1 MVAMSIINEF
11 HSAEQRAFIR
21 TVLKRS
27 WHISLSSL
35 LYWRLNISGKNK
47 TSQEYI
53 GAGLQHKICKQNIR
67 KHLLRARIVFYKKCF
82 NVRDYGI
89 FSACFFRDRA
99 KE

>member
-53 GAGLQHKICKQNIR
+53 GAGLQARWRLCLSSEDLGNMVQRLCCLTEVAPMSSHSMKECKP
-67 KHLLRARIVFYKKCF
+67 L
-82 NVRDYGI
+82 
-89 FSACFFRDRA
+89 
-99 KE
+99 